1 MAAIHRLFS
10 KAVSHHRAGRLHEA
24 QTGYLQVL
32 HKNDRHADALHL
44 LGVVLSEAG
53 RHDLAGAL
61 IRKAILVN
69 GPTAEFCGNL
79 GLVLAKQGSAPAA
92 IACLRKALELDGSNA
107 AWHYELANLLHR
119 QSALDEA
126 ASHYEAAI
134 DAHPDHIAAHF
145 NLGVTR
151 MMQSR
156 LQEALSALERTL
168 QLHPLH
174 TEALNNLGI
183 VLQAEG
189 KLNEASELYDRAR
202 QIRPDY
208 FDAHYN
214 FALVCQELDR
224 LEEAAQVYGELLSR
238 RPSHAEAH
246 NNLGNVQLAL
256 GNSKQARVCYQQ
268 AVRYNPLH
276 HDANWNL
283 GLADLLHGDFA
294 TGWAGYEWRLQGAA
308 AATLPI
314 SGQRVLLCAEQG
326 LGDTIQFLRYA
337 PMVKALGTH
346 VTLQCAS
353 ELTQLASS
361 ARGIDQVI
369 AAADAAK
376 YRQDFDCKLPLLSL
390 PRLFATTTVDR
401 IPATVPYL
409 SPDPKLVAL
418 WRKRLGPAGFR
429 VGLAWAGNPL
439 HRNDRNRS
447 IPLEVLGDLVQ
458 TPGVRFFSLQK
469 GGTLPG
475 AESLGPALSNFAE
488 TAAAAANLD
497 LIVSVDTS
505 VAHLAG
511 ALHRPA
517 WVLLPFAPDW
527 RWMLNRNDSPWYPG
541 MRLFRQTRRKE
552 WKPVLDQVR
561 SELEKLVSQHSS
573 RSEAV

>member
-10 KAVSHHRAGRLHEA
+10 TAVSHHRAGRLHEA

-79 GLVLAKQGSAPAA
+79 GLVLARQGSAPAA

-107 AWHYELANLLHR
+107 VWHYELANLLHR
-119 QSALDEA
+119 QAALDEA
-126 ASHYEAAI
+126 ASHYEEAI
-134 DAHPDHIAAHF
+134 AWRPDHIAAHF

-156 LQEALSALERTL
+156 LPQALAALQQTLKLQPRHAEAM
-168 QLHPLH
+168 
-174 TEALNNLGI
+174 NNLGI
-183 VLQAEG
+183 VLQAG
-189 KLNEASELYDRAR
+189 GNLTEASECYDLAR

-214 FALVCQELDR
+214 FALACQELDR
-224 LEEAAQVYGELLSR
+224 LEEAGRVYRDLLLL
-238 RPSHAEAH
+238 RPAHPEAH

-256 GNSKQARVCYQQ
+256 GNSKQARVSYQQ
-268 AVRYNPLH
+268 AVRHDPLH
-276 HDANWNL
+276 HEANWNL

-308 AATLPI
+308 AAVLPI

-353 ELTQLASS
+353 ELIQLASS
-361 ARGIDQVI
+361 AHGIDQVI

-376 YRQDFDCKLPLLSL
+376 YLQSFDCKLPLLSL
-390 PRLFATTTVDR
+390 PRLFATNAIDK

-409 SPDPKLVAL
+409 SPDPKLTDL
-418 WRKRLGPAGFR
+418 WRKRLGTAGLK

-447 IPLEVLGDLVQ
+447 IPLEALSDLVQ
-458 TPGVRFFSLQK
+458 TPGVQFFSLQK
-469 GGTLPG
+469 EGTLPG
-475 AESLGPALSNFAE
+475 AEPLGPALSNFAE
-488 TAAAAANLD
+488 TAAATANLD

-511 ALHRPA
+511 ALHRPT

-527 RWMLNRNDSPWYPG
+527 RWMLDRNDSPWYPA
-541 MRLFRQTRRKE
+541 MRLFRQSRRKE
-552 WKPVLDQVR
+552 WKPVLDQVK
-561 SELEKLVSQHSS
+561 SELEKLVNQQSPHSK
-573 RSEAV
+573 AV